1 MFSFP
6 FSSQQGPIFIALFNY
21 EQRTSEDLTFKKGD
35 KLEIINSQVLTHALC
50 VWSQGGGR
58 EEGGRVAQG
67 GLLGPYMVATVAENV
82 ILQEGWQYLGIVLH
96 IILLTCLL
104 LTSPLPFPLSHHSS
118 LLQYV

>member
-50 VWSQGGGR
+50 VWR
-58 EEGGRVAQG
+58 EEGRG
-67 GLLGPYMVATVAENV
+67 GSEGEWHREGYWVRTWWQQ
-82 ILQEGWQYLGIVLH
+82 LQRM
-96 IILLTCLL
+96 
-104 LTSPLPFPLSHHSS
+104 
-118 LLQYV
+118 